1 MTRICSILFI
11 GFILLAACKSSKK
24 DTPCDGIMCDSPTQL
39 VCPFKL
45 VDPVTGRDLVYGPD
59 ARIPLDS
66 IKIQMPDTTLP
77 VKQLVDSSKS
87 KSILYFYV
95 GGPQSLR
102 VGRPGK
108 FTLDKLTFLTKVSG
122 CCGSSIDG
130 LQLNDNPVPVKRD
143 SSGIFLIPY
152 TL

>member
-1 MTRICSILFI
+1 MTRIYSILFI
-11 GFILLAACKSSKK
+11 GFILFAACKSSKK
-24 DTPCDGIMCDSPTQL
+24 DTPCDGIMCDSPIQL
-39 VCPFKL
+39 ACVFKL

-66 IKIQMPDTTLP
+66 IKIEMRDTTMP
-77 VKQLVDSSKS
+77 VKQWLDSSKT
-87 KSILYFYV
+87 KAVMIFYLA
-95 GGPQSLR
+95 GPQSLR

-108 FTLDKLTFLTKVSG
+108 FTLDKLHFQVKSVN
-122 CCGSSIDG
+122 CCGSEIAS

-143 SSGIFLIPY
+143 SLGVFLIPY

>member
-1 MTRICSILFI
+1 MTRICYILFI
-11 GFILLAACKSSKK
+11 GFVLFTACKRSKK
-24 DTPCDGIMCDSPTQL
+24 DNPCDGIMCDSPMRL
-39 VCPFKL
+39 GCPFKL
-45 VDPVTGRDLVYGPD
+45 VDAVTGRDLVYGPD

-66 IKIQMPDTTLP
+66 IKIQMPDTALP

-87 KSILYFYV
+87 RSILYFYI

-102 VGRPGK
+102 IGRPGK

-122 CCGSSIDG
+122 CCGSSIVG
-130 LQLNDNPVPVKRD
+130 LQLNDNPVPIKPD